1 MRTPSVA
8 KKKDDNITR
17 LNVLAYSHAL
27 LIIDEWLLYSL
38 KETEA
43 RVLLEIVESRY
54 KRDSMVFCSRFDIT
68 GWPEKL
74 SDALLADVTCDQI
87 VHDATLYYHLRMEL
101 IFDEDEVTEEQK
113 KEILRLSKAEKG
125 ISREYLIRSGEN
137 LKNLHYAMQGM
148 FGWQNRF
155 AHFFSISDEEFNK
168 LTAQRWGGY
177 RDLCGVL
184 FREPHHRQLPCV
196 DGPEYAPRRSYRYY
210 LLPLNKKEGM
220 QTQHSFT

>member
-1 MRTPSVA
+1 
-8 KKKDDNITR
+8 
-17 LNVLAYSHAL
+17 
-27 LIIDEWLLYSL
+27 
-38 KETEA
+38 
-43 RVLLEIVESRY
+43 
-54 KRDSMVFCSRFDIT
+54 
-68 GWPEKL
+68 
-74 SDALLADVTCDQI
+74 
-87 VHDATLYYHLRMEL
+87 MEL

-125 ISREYLIRSGEN
+125 ISREYLIRSGAN

-148 FGWQNRF
+148 FGWQNRS

-196 DGPEYAPRRSYRYY
+196 DGPKYAPRESYRYY
-210 LLPLNKKEGM
+210 LLPLNKKRRNANTAFLHM
-220 QTQHSFT
+220 TPNIYPANSVLI

>member
-1 MRTPSVA
+1 MRTLSVA

-68 GWPEKL
+68 GWLEKL

-87 VHDATLYYHLRMEL
+87 VYDAYT
-101 IFDEDEVTEEQK
+101 
-113 KEILRLSKAEKG
+113 ILSSSHG
-125 ISREYLIRSGEN
+125 TNI
-137 LKNLHYAMQGM
+137 
-148 FGWQNRF
+148 
-155 AHFFSISDEEFNK
+155 
-168 LTAQRWGGY
+168 
-177 RDLCGVL
+177 
-184 FREPHHRQLPCV
+184 
-196 DGPEYAPRRSYRYY
+196 
-210 LLPLNKKEGM
+210 
-220 QTQHSFT
+220 

>member
-1 MRTPSVA
+1 MRTLSVA

-68 GWPEKL
+68 DWPEKL

-87 VHDATLYYHLRMEL
+87 VHDAYT
-101 IFDEDEVTEEQK
+101 
-113 KEILRLSKAEKG
+113 ILSSSHG
-125 ISREYLIRSGEN
+125 TNI
-137 LKNLHYAMQGM
+137 
-148 FGWQNRF
+148 
-155 AHFFSISDEEFNK
+155 
-168 LTAQRWGGY
+168 
-177 RDLCGVL
+177 
-184 FREPHHRQLPCV
+184 
-196 DGPEYAPRRSYRYY
+196 
-210 LLPLNKKEGM
+210 
-220 QTQHSFT
+220 

>member
-1 MRTPSVA
+1 MRTLSVA

-68 GWPEKL
+68 GWQEKL

-87 VHDATLYYHLRMEL
+87 VHDAYT
-101 IFDEDEVTEEQK
+101 
-113 KEILRLSKAEKG
+113 ILSSSHG
-125 ISREYLIRSGEN
+125 TNI
-137 LKNLHYAMQGM
+137 
-148 FGWQNRF
+148 
-155 AHFFSISDEEFNK
+155 
-168 LTAQRWGGY
+168 
-177 RDLCGVL
+177 
-184 FREPHHRQLPCV
+184 
-196 DGPEYAPRRSYRYY
+196 
-210 LLPLNKKEGM
+210 
-220 QTQHSFT
+220 

>member
-1 MRTPSVA
+1 MSPVTKLFTTP
-8 KKKDDNITR
+8 
-17 LNVLAYSHAL
+17 
-27 LIIDEWLLYSL
+27 
-38 KETEA
+38 
-43 RVLLEIVESRY
+43 
-54 KRDSMVFCSRFDIT
+54 
-68 GWPEKL
+68 
-74 SDALLADVTCDQI
+74 
-87 VHDATLYYHLRMEL
+87 TLYYHLRMEL

-125 ISREYLIRSGEN
+125 ISREYLIRSGAN
-137 LKNLHYAMQGM
+137 LKNLHYAIQGM
-148 FGWQNRF
+148 FGWQNRS

-196 DGPEYAPRRSYRYY
+196 DGPKYAPRRSYRYY